1 MYYNCCGPTE
11 TTIVNTMQ
19 RHTAGQP
26 LSIGRPTPNN
36 RVYILDESLNQV
48 KIGQSGTIWAGGKG
62 ISRGYVGL
70 PELTQQR
77 YLPDKFANDGYVTWN
92 LCASNTRFANL
103 REGQKC
109 ITPAIWDSGIPMAPS
124 ISMDAVMIRLRSR

>member
-19 RHTAGQP
+19 RHTAGRP

-77 YLPDKFANDGYVTWN
+77 YLTDKFANDGFV
-92 LCASNTRFANL
+92 
-103 REGQKC
+103 
-109 ITPAIWDSGIPMAPS
+109 P
-124 ISMDAVMIRLRSR
+124 